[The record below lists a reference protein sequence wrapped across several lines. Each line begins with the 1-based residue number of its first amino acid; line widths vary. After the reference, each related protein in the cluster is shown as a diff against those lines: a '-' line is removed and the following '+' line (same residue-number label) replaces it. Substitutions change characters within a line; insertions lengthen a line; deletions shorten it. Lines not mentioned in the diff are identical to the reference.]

1 MKIATRHQL
10 TIGLALVLLS
20 LFHWFPLDVNL
31 LELLG
36 AFAHFT
42 AVLSV
47 LILLFSLIKR
57 LWFTAIASTVSAV
70 LCLVLV
76 GPHFSSIDT
85 IGKGDLTIGQYNLY
99 HQNPTPKKALNQI
112 IELNADVI
120 SIQELNSDWAGL
132 VDSIIRP
139 NYPYSIEEPW
149 DECCY
154 GTGLFSKY
162 PFVSS
167 EIKNQNGIPVIYA
180 QFSIN
185 ETVVRLV
192 SLHTYTPVFPNQTT
206 ERNQSLK
213 DVATFIEVE
222 GLPSI
227 VFGDFNIVP
236 WESAFQDFLFRG
248 GLTEVA
254 CGFQAT
260 YPVDLGLPLI
270 PIDHINY
277 TSEFTPTQCGS
288 LTIAG
293 SDHKAIYAGFSVK
306 D

>member
-1 MKIATRHQL
+1 MKITSRHQL
-10 TIGLALVLLS
+10 IIGLALVLLS
-20 LFHWFPLDVNL
+20 LSHWFPLGVNL

-42 AVLSV
+42 LILAV
-47 LILLFSLIKR
+47 LILLFAGLRKQWALVSSS
-57 LWFTAIASTVSAV
+57 AISAL
-70 LCLVLV
+70 LCAVLV
-76 GPHFSSIDT
+76 GPHFST
-85 IGKGDLTIGQYNLY
+85 IKKSNTGGLTIGQFNLY
-99 HQNPTPKKALNQI
+99 HHNPTPEKALNQI
-112 IELNADVI
+112 LELNTDVI
-120 SIQELNSDWAGL
+120 SIQELNADWAGL

-139 NYPYSIEEPW
+139 NYPYSIEETW

-192 SLHTYTPVFPNQTT
+192 SLHTYTPVFPNQTA

-213 DVATFIEVE
+213 DVATFIEAE

-236 WESAFQDFLFRG
+236 WESAFKDFLIRG

-277 TSEFTPTQCGS
+277 TSEFTPTQCGL

-293 SDHKAIYAGFSVK
+293 SDHKAIYATFSVK